1 MSPETRTTS
10 LRLIHLSDPHL
21 TSISRPDWRL
31 LCNKRASGYWAWR
44 RKRRRLHRPEVLQA
58 LVDDTR
64 TQAYDHIALT
74 GDLTQVG
81 LPTEC
86 EQALE
91 WLETFAPPDRVSVV
105 PGNHDAYARAS
116 WQQTIGLWQ
125 AYMSDDDSGQTTD
138 DVFPFVRYRGSV
150 ALIGVTTALP
160 TPWPFATGTLGDQ
173 QLARLE
179 ACLRDTAAQGYFRV
193 VMIHHPPV
201 ADMIGWRKRL
211 TDTAALAGVIRRV
224 GVELMLHGHA
234 HRELEARLP
243 TPSGQAVVLGAPS
256 ASMAPATGR
265 DHAGYSIID
274 ISRRSTQ
281 ARGSHWS
288 VKVTRRMLNPYR
300 DEWRF
305 ASHAMNLHFTTAN
318 TKGPVAMHCD
328 ETP

>member
-1 MSPETRTTS
+1 M
-10 LRLIHLSDPHL
+10 
-21 TSISRPDWRL
+21 
-31 LCNKRASGYWAWR
+31 LCNKRASGYWAWL
-44 RKRRRLHRPEVLQA
+44 RKRRLLHRPEVLQA
-58 LVDDTR
+58 LVDDIR
-64 TQAYDHIALT
+64 TQSYDHIALT

-86 EQALE
+86 QQALG

-105 PGNHDAYARAS
+105 PGNHDAYAHAS

-125 AYMSDDDSGQTTD
+125 AYMSDDSGQAAD
-138 DVFPFVRYRGSV
+138 DVFPFVRYRGRV
-150 ALIGVTTALP
+150 ALIGVSTALP

-179 ACLRDTAAQGYFRV
+179 ACLRDTAAKGYFRAL
-193 VMIHHPPV
+193 MIHHPPV
-201 ADMIGWRKRL
+201 AGTIGWRKRL
-211 TDTAALAGVIRRV
+211 TDTAALAGVIRRA

-234 HRELEARLP
+234 HRDLEARLP
-243 TPSGQAVVLGAPS
+243 TPTGQAVVLGAPS
-256 ASMAPATGR
+256 ASMVPAIGH

-274 ISRRSTQ
+274 ITRCAAQ
-281 ARGSHWS
+281 DQGSDWS
-288 VKVTRRMLNPYR
+288 VKVTRRVLNPHR

-305 ASHAMNLHFTTAN
+305 ASHAINLRFTTAN